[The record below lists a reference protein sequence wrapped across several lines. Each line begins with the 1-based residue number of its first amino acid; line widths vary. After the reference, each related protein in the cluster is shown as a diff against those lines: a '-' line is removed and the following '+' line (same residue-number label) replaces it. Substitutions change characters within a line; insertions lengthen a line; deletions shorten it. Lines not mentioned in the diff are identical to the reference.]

1 MQKRSLGLSPL
12 EVTGVGLGCMGMSE
26 FYGATDEKEAIA
38 TLHKAVELG
47 INFFDTAD
55 MYGSGENEKL
65 VAKGLKPYR
74 DQVIIATKFGFVRD
88 PNNPNARAI
97 NGSKAYVKKAC
108 EASLQRLEQEV
119 IDLYYLHRV
128 DPNTPVEE
136 TVTAMAELVQEG
148 KVKYI
153 GLSEVSA
160 ETIKKAYQIHPITAV
175 QSEYS
180 LWNREPEQNIIPTCE
195 NLGVSFVAYS
205 PLGRGFLTGKMAAMN
220 SLEQD
225 DFRRQLPRFQEENFA
240 NNLKLVAALETL
252 ATTKNCTAAQL
263 ALAWV
268 LAKSPRTLTI
278 PGTKRQKYLIENAGA
293 DAVHLS
299 VDDMHKIDELLQQY
313 NIAGDRYTTAGMAL
327 IEK

>member
-180 LWNREPEQNIIPTCE
+180 LWNREPEQNIIPICE
-195 NLGVSFVAYS
+195 NLGISFVAYS